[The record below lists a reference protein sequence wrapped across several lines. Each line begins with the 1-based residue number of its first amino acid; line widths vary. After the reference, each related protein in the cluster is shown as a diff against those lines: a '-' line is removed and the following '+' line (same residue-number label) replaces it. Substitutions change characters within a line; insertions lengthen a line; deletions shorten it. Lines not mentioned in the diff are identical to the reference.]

1 MSLYWTIFNPTF
13 QFFFKGVASRHLRR
27 GRRGLSEENAAAAG
41 EPTAEV
47 PTAAA
52 ARGTEV
58 PTAAAGAG
66 AAEVPTAT
74 AGAGAAEVP
83 GVEREPGPEKVRRL
97 GETGGEFS

>member
-1 MSLYWTIFNPTF
+1 MSFYWAIFNPTF

-27 GRRGLSEENAAAAG
+27 GRRGLSEENTAAAG
-41 EPTAEV
+41 EPPAEV

-52 ARGTEV
+52 ARGTKV

-66 AAEVPTAT
+66 AAEIPT

-97 GETGGEFS
+97 GEAGGELS

>member
-1 MSLYWTIFNPTF
+1 MSFYWAIFNPTF
-13 QFFFKGVASRHLRR
+13 QFFFKGVSSRHLRR

-52 ARGTEV
+52 ARGTKV
-58 PTAAAGAG
+58 PTAAA
-66 AAEVPTAT
+66 

-97 GETGGEFS
+97 GEAGGELS